1 MSKVLVIGGG
11 ASGMIAAGTA
21 AKNGHE
27 VHLFEKNSML
37 GKKLYITG
45 KGRCN
50 LTNCGEIQDFI
61 DNTPSNP
68 FFLYSALYNFSNLDV
83 IEFFK
88 RLGVETKVERGG
100 RVFPVS
106 DKSQDIV
113 DALKRFLNKYKVNVH
128 LNHIVDKLII
138 EDNKVIGILTNNG
151 KQFYYDSI
159 IIATGGLSYPATGS
173 TGDGYKFA
181 KQLGHKVTNLYPSL
195 VPLIVDE
202 DYCNDLQGLTLKNI
216 EISIYNN
223 NKIIYNK
230 FGELLFTHYG
240 VSGPVILSA
249 SRNIAKLEGTK
260 LVLSIDLKPALDEKM
275 LDNRILKDFD
285 KNKNK
290 DFKNSLDELLPK
302 KIIPIII
309 LLSKINPYKKV
320 NEITKDERRKLV
332 STIKALTF
340 HINGTRGYKEAV
352 ITMGGVAV
360 SEVEPSTMK
369 SKIFPN
375 VLFAGELLD
384 VDAYTGGYNLQIAF
398 STGYMA
404 GMSV

>member
-61 DNTPSNP
+61 DNTPGNP

-249 SRNIAKLEGTK
+249 SRNIVKLEGTK

-340 HINGTRGYKEAV
+340 HINGTRGYKESV
-352 ITMGGVAV
+352 ITMGGVDV